1 MSVGGRVVVRS
12 ILLNQA
18 KLGPSSSLAAGISP
32 AAGIVNLTPYMDFSW
47 ADSLTYIV
55 TVTAVT
61 GSPAGGTLAAKFQLG
76 NPHLGDAANNTLNY
90 PWSDPAYADLDTT
103 QKTSL
108 IADGEDWPSPVA
120 SWNSAVPVTVQR
132 TIRNFG
138 AMVNLQL
145 DASTLAG
152 GTTPKFTVS
161 AVLIQK
167 GT

>member
-1 MSVGGRVVVRS
+1 MTAGGRTVLRS

-18 KLGPSSSLAAGISP
+18 KLGPSSTLAAGISP
-32 AAGIVNLTPYMDFSW
+32 GAGIVNLTPYMDFSW
-47 ADSLTYIV
+47 ADSLTFILS
-55 TVTAVT
+55 VTAVT
-61 GSPAGGTLAAKFQLG
+61 GAPTGGTLTAAFQLG
-76 NPHLGDAANNTLNY
+76 NPHIGDGQNQTQNY
-90 PWSDPAYADLDTT
+90 PFSDPNYVALDTG
-103 QKTSL
+103 QKTTL

-120 SWNSAVPVTVQR
+120 SYNSAVPVTVQR

-145 DASTLAG
+145 NASSLTG
-152 GTTPKFTVS
+152 GTNPKFVIS